1 MWVKPEGNCRG
12 AVQDARSAL
21 AVQGIKK
28 YVSFEVLAMITP
40 NSLRELKTE
49 EDGASRRIR
58 TSDRS
63 VRSRVLYPA
72 ELWMHKSNSCTTQG
86 ANYSP

>member
-49 EDGASRRIR
+49 EDGAFRRITQLALR
-58 TSDRS
+58 
-63 VRSRVLYPA
+63 PA
-72 ELWMHKSNSCTTQG
+72 GRC
-86 ANYSP
+86 